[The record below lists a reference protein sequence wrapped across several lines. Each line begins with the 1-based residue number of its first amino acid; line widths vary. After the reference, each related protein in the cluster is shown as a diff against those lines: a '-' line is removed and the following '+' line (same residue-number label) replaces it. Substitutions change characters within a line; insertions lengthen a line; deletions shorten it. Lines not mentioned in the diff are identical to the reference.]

1 MSFRMKKSLSTLLS
15 WIAPTGIWIYQ
26 NGIEIGDDHVTEFEN
41 VENGTATVE
50 NEIATDEIE
59 TAIDVIE
66 IVNDVIDEIEI
77 DLYLDETAILIDGI
91 EIGTGY
97 DHVNGNVIGQNHNC
111 HPRQCEAPFCDP

>member
-1 MSFRMKKSLSTLLS
+1 MMKSLSTLLS

-26 NGIEIGDDHVTEFEN
+26 NGIEIGDDHATEFEN

-59 TAIDVIE
+59 TAIDVI
-66 IVNDVIDEIEI
+66 
-77 DLYLDETAILIDGI
+77 DLYLDETAILIDG
-91 EIGTGY
+91 IGTGY

-111 HPRQCEAPFCDP
+111 HPRQCEAPFCDPK